1 MPCNPR
7 WQRDGRPRAPP
18 LAHNAPAH
26 TCVHAHARARSRP
39 YEEVLRIA
47 RHFRDAHMHNL
58 RLRSRATS
66 LKPLFDRVLVQ
77 RAEIVAK
84 IGSVYVPETAQ
95 SKMSEGLVIAT
106 GPGARN
112 QAGETVKMSVQE
124 GDKVL
129 LPEYGG
135 EKVEIDKQEYFLFR
149 ETELLGVLS

>member
-1 MPCNPR
+1 MMSAVKR
-7 WQRDGRPRAPP
+7 
-18 LAHNAPAH
+18 
-26 TCVHAHARARSRP
+26 
-39 YEEVLRIA
+39 
-47 RHFRDAHMHNL
+47 
-58 RLRSRATS
+58 

-77 RAEIVAK
+77 RAEVIAK

-95 SKMSEGLVIAT
+95 SKMSEGTVIAT

-112 QAGETVKMSVQE
+112 QAGETVKMSVKE